1 MRVTPV
7 IVQPATVDYPPNPN
21 FKYNHPLKKAFD
33 KGLLGKDFKG
43 LYGVTLTK
51 ETRTIEH
58 IKPHSLGGGLN
69 LGNVALADRLM
80 NSIRGIKPIEEFVT
94 FEMWKKYLLQFKDI
108 KNYLVDGMRYI
119 QAVCEEQGLNI
130 KEVLDV

>member
-1 MRVTPV
+1 M
-7 IVQPATVDYPPNPN
+7 IVKGVCNIS
-21 FKYNHPLKKAFD
+21 FGYNHPLKKAFD

-43 LYGVTLTK
+43 LYGIKLTSK
-51 ETRTIEH
+51 NRTIEH

-94 FEMWKKYLLQFKDI
+94 LDMWKAYLRQFIKI
-108 KNYLVDGMRYI
+108 KNQYIDGMIYI
-119 QAVCEEQGLNI
+119 KAICKARGFKLKEILN
-130 KEVLDV
+130 D